1 MRQTITLVLMTIA
14 GAGWAAEPV
23 HFADVKLKA
32 AVERTLG
39 IKNPTQ
45 KDMRSLTSLSARGGI
60 VDLTGIEYAVNLAS
74 LDLHGNQI
82 ADISGISALANL
94 QVLVLYDNRISDL
107 QPLSRLRKLRRLS
120 LYSNSISDIGP
131 LGELSN
137 LVFLDLHRNTIT
149 DISAVAGLS
158 KLVNL
163 NLHINRIS
171 DISPVASLT
180 SLEIADW
187 HNNRITEIASISDLS
202 RLVHLH
208 LGDNAISDI
217 SVLRGLGDLEF
228 LHLGNNKIE
237 DITALSNLT
246 KLTKPALY
254 GNPVNDRLPSHGKG
268 LQILLNGSFEERKR
282 GLPPEH
288 IETLEPGRDD
298 IIGWEILDMPL
309 GLVSRGQITAGQ
321 PGAGIGPARKTV
333 DWKGPTRWKAS
344 DGGHCLDLDG
354 GIRQTVRTVKGK
366 SYEVLF
372 DLAGNPELGPGIRR
386 LCVLVDGRRHDFAFE
401 TTGKSRDNL
410 GWITKRV
417 VFTANRGRTKLSF
430 INPTPNIHSAGVALD
445 NVRLRLLEN

>member
-1 MRQTITLVLMTIA
+1 MRYTIALVLMTVA
-14 GAGWAAEPV
+14 GAARAGEPV
-23 HFADVKLKA
+23 CFEDPKLKA
-32 AVERTLG
+32 AVERTLR

-45 KDMRSLTSLSARGGI
+45 TDMRSLTSLAAKEGI
-60 VDLTGIEYAVNLAS
+60 VDLTGIEHAVNLVS

-82 ADISGISALANL
+82 ADISGVSALANL
-94 QVLVLYDNRISDL
+94 EVLALYDNRISDL
-107 QPLSRLRKLRRLS
+107 RPLSRLRKLRRLS
-120 LYSNSISDIGP
+120 LYSNSISDIRP
-131 LGELSN
+131 LGGLTN
-137 LVFLDLHRNTIT
+137 LVFLDLHRNKIT
-149 DISAVAGLS
+149 DISAVAGLT

-171 DISPVASLT
+171 DISPAASLT

-187 HNNRITEIASISDLS
+187 HNNRITEITSISDLS
-202 RLVHLH
+202 KLVHLH

-217 SVLRGLGDLEF
+217 SVLRGLGDLQF

-237 DITALSNLT
+237 DITPLSNLT
-246 KLTKPALY
+246 KLTELALY
-254 GNPVNDRLPSHGKG
+254 GNPANAPLALDDKG
-268 LQILLNGSFEERKR
+268 LQVLVNGSFEERKR
-282 GLPPEH
+282 GLPPKH

-298 IIGWEILDMPL
+298 ITGWEILEMPL

-321 PGAGIGPARKTV
+321 SGAGIAPPRKTV

-344 DGGHCLDLDG
+344 DGEHCLDLDG

-366 SYEVLF
+366 CYEVLF

-417 VFTANRGRTKLSF
+417 VFTANRDRTKLSF

-445 NVRLRLLEN
+445 NVRLRLLEK